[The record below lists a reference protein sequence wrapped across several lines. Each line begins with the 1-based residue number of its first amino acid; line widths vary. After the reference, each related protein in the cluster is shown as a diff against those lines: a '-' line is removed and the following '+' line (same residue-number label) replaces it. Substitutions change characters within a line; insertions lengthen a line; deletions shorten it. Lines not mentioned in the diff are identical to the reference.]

1 MRPAGV
7 DLPRDADIAFQ
18 TIYSSYELRDR
29 SSDGMPVP
37 QTMIRGTSGQ
47 GWDYVM
53 LKKAIG
59 KPSNPPGQWETLLGF
74 VMVAKLDGNLAVIS
88 GLSKLPLVSTCFG
101 ELTPSLWPRF
111 FYSLRFRSWPGRD
124 QTSAMA
130 AKLAGVWTSATGNA
144 ADRYEFNANG
154 RYGTAAA
161 VQNYNR
167 ISSMEVLRTTQA
179 FFGNGSYSLRENTI
193 TFSPDDGGGL
203 PENGWF
209 RLEYESHDGRSW
221 SEILYL
227 LKRSVVDGSDYEVRY
242 AKRM

>member
-1 MRPAGV
+1 
-7 DLPRDADIAFQ
+7 
-18 TIYSSYELRDR
+18 
-29 SSDGMPVP
+29 
-37 QTMIRGTSGQ
+37 
-47 GWDYVM
+47 
-53 LKKAIG
+53 
-59 KPSNPPGQWETLLGF
+59 
-74 VMVAKLDGNLAVIS
+74 
-88 GLSKLPLVSTCFG
+88 
-101 ELTPSLWPRF
+101 
-111 FYSLRFRSWPGRD
+111 
-124 QTSAMA
+124 MA
-130 AKLAGVWTSATGNA
+130 AKVAGVWTSATGNA

-193 TFSPDDGGGL
+193 TFSPDDGGGP

-221 SEILYL
+221 SEVLYL

-242 AKRM
+242 SKRM